1 MMLPSDMKRSSA
13 RKRRAEPE
21 IEWREYPLIQSREY
35 PSYCRWAKRY
45 RDPAFRR
52 STCLLRWDV
61 LTDDL
66 LAVIASR
73 THVAL
78 SGKQGEALGV
88 TEGPLYA
95 GVGKSKRQATQQ

>member
-66 LAVIASR
+66 LAVIASPYPCGSLWEAGR
-73 THVAL
+73 GPGRHGGAIICG
-78 SGKQGEALGV
+78 SG
-88 TEGPLYA
+88 
-95 GVGKSKRQATQQ
+95 